1 MIDQPFSITV
11 LSETKTAG
19 TIVLEPLRQG
29 FGHTMGVALR
39 RVMLGSLQ
47 GAAVTKIKIKGVN
60 HQFTTLKGMK
70 EDIVELILN
79 VKQLR
84 VSYNGDKPEVL
95 RIQST
100 GPGVVTAKDLIAPAT
115 VTIANPELVLA
126 TIADKKSKLIAEL
139 IVESGT
145 GYLTS
150 EEQGKQK
157 LGVIPVDASF
167 SPVSQVSYSIE
178 ATRVGRRTDYDKLI
192 LNVETNGTIK
202 PSKAVLQAAQVLVDH
217 FQQVISPTAVSNTP
231 MTSAANVGVDADLM
245 KLTVEELGLP
255 TRIANALQKGEYKT
269 VGDFVGATHADI
281 AKIKNIGEKSV
292 TEIIEKVRE
301 KGVSIQA

>member
-1 MIDQPFSITV
+1 MINQPFSITIV
-11 LSETKTAG
+11 TETNTDG
-19 TIVLEPLRQG
+19 VVVLEPLSQG

-39 RVMLGSLQ
+39 RVMLGSLH
-47 GAAVTKIKIKGVN
+47 GAAVTKVKIKGVN
-60 HQFTTLKGMK
+60 HQFTTLKGVK
-70 EDIVELILN
+70 EDIVEFILN

-84 VSYNGDKPEVL
+84 VSYSGDKPEVL
-95 RIQST
+95 KIQST
-100 GPGVVTAKDLIAPAT
+100 GSGIVTAKDIIAPAT

-126 TIADKKSKLIAEL
+126 TIADKKNKLTAEL
-139 IVESGT
+139 TVESGI

-167 SPVSQVSYSIE
+167 SPVVQVSYSIE

-192 LNVETNGTIK
+192 LNVKTNGTIK
-202 PSKAVLQAAQVLVDH
+202 PSQAVLDAAQVLVDH
-217 FQQVISPTAVSNTP
+217 FQQVISPAAVSNVLA
-231 MTSAANVGVDADLM
+231 TSTVGVDADLM

-269 VGDFVGATHADI
+269 VGDFVGATRADI
-281 AKIKNIGEKSV
+281 SKIKNIGEKSV

-301 KGVSIQA
+301 KGVLIQA